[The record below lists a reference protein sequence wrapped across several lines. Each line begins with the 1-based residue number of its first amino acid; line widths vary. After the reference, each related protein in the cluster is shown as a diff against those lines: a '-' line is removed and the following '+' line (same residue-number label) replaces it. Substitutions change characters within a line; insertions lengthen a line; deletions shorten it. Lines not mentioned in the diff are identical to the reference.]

1 MDLPDSESLSGL
13 GLQDLICVICRIPA
27 HNNTSYLVSGSQSPD
42 GLSMSRSFARGKGE
56 FVTRAGGA
64 VGSIRVD
71 G

>member
-13 GLQDLICVICRIPA
+13 RLQDLICMICRIPA
-27 HNNTSYLVSGSQSPD
+27 HKNTSYFLSGSQSPD
-42 GLSMSRSFARGKGE
+42 GLSMGRSFTHGKGE

-64 VGSIRVD
+64 VDSLGID